1 MFRDCGAFIDT
12 VYILALLN
20 PRDRWHQKAVELSK
34 VRRAPLVTSHA
45 VLTEV
50 ADALAHRSRRAWASQ
65 AIDDLQ
71 ADADVKCVTV
81 DASIFAGALR
91 LYRERADKDW
101 SLTDCTSFC
110 IMRRQEL
117 TDALTADSHFV
128 QAGFRALMQE

>member
-1 MFRDCGAFIDT
+1 MKRGVFIDT

-20 PRDRWHQKAVELSK
+20 PRDRWHRKAIELSK
-34 VRRAPLVTSHA
+34 ARRAPLVTSHA

-65 AIDDLQ
+65 TIDDLQ
-71 ADADVKCVTV
+71 ADPDVKCVSI
-81 DASIFAGALR
+81 DATIFAGALR
-91 LYRERADKDW
+91 LYRERPDKDW
-101 SLTDCTSFC
+101 SDCISFF

-128 QAGFRALMQE
+128 QAGFRALMQD